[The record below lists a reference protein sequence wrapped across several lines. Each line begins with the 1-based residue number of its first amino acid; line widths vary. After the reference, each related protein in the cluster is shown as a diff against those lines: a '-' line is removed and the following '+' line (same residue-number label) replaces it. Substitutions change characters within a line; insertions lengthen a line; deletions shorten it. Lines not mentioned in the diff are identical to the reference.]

1 MRYAKPSAALR
12 VNQCLAFTMYLMLS
26 FAGISGSLVAADET
40 AQPNVVLIMVDDLG
54 YNDLSSF
61 GHPKINTPVLDKLAN
76 DGIRLTSYY
85 AGASVCTPSR
95 MALLAGCYPTRV
107 GWKQGVIGYKMGLRE
122 GLHPRVI
129 TVAEIFQSA
138 GYATAMSGKWHLGS
152 EPPCRPH
159 RQGFDVAYY
168 VDKSNN
174 QTKKLWRDDDI
185 VESKF
190 VNRHLTQQF
199 TDEALRFIET
209 HRQQPFFLY
218 LPYTAPHFPVEPHP
232 EWQGKSDFGAY
243 GDVVEELDARI
254 GQILTK
260 LDEWEIAQNTL
271 VLFCSDNGPQPGE
284 AARAFPYRG
293 MKWSSLEGGTRVPC
307 IVRWPDRIPAG
318 VTSDAVV
325 TAMDLLPTLCE
336 LAGIDWR
343 SEVAQTHNV
352 NQAQRIDGRSVAD
365 VLLGNTARLPER
377 ALLYWHGMGELQAI
391 RKGGWKLF
399 LDRSAAVRGLGVK
412 GKVTSRQQEA
422 LDALASGEGPLL
434 LNLEQEADELTD
446 HRDQYP
452 EIVEQLRELAR
463 QRMAAINET
472 TVPLWKPSP

>member
-1 MRYAKPSAALR
+1 LRYVKPLAALR
-12 VNQCLAFTMYLMLS
+12 VQHYLAFMMCLTGSGLH
-26 FAGISGSLVAADET
+26 GSLVAADET

-199 TDEALRFIET
+199 TEEALRFIET

-254 GQILTK
+254 GQILT
-260 LDEWEIAQNTL
+260 
-271 VLFCSDNGPQPGE
+271 
-284 AARAFPYRG
+284 
-293 MKWSSLEGGTRVPC
+293 
-307 IVRWPDRIPAG
+307 
-318 VTSDAVV
+318 
-325 TAMDLLPTLCE
+325 
-336 LAGIDWR
+336 
-343 SEVAQTHNV
+343 
-352 NQAQRIDGRSVAD
+352 
-365 VLLGNTARLPER
+365 
-377 ALLYWHGMGELQAI
+377 
-391 RKGGWKLF
+391 
-399 LDRSAAVRGLGVK
+399 
-412 GKVTSRQQEA
+412 
-422 LDALASGEGPLL
+422 
-434 LNLEQEADELTD
+434 
-446 HRDQYP
+446 
-452 EIVEQLRELAR
+452 
-463 QRMAAINET
+463 
-472 TVPLWKPSP
+472 